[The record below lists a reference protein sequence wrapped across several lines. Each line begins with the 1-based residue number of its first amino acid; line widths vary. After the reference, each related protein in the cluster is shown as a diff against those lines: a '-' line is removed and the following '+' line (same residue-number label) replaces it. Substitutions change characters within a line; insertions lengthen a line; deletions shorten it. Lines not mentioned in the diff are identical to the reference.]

1 MDRFVIKVIFYAL
14 AAAAL
19 LMAVYAVLP
28 YDRDYAYGR
37 MIGPKQHSLILGS
50 SRTAQGI
57 APEIITQRLQAP
69 ADQPIYN
76 YAFTM
81 NDSPYGWVY
90 WQSIKGKLIRNK
102 QKTSLFIVCVDPWAL
117 GDFGKN
123 GENRELNG
131 RLERIKSINTH
142 PNWDY
147 LGHYNIYQS
156 LFNRYLHLDA
166 KTGRYINDK
175 PAPDSVRLQRY
186 IEAKLQDYRAH
197 ALNFKAS
204 EYRIAN
210 LKEIMNMLR
219 PNGKMYLVRMPVSP
233 QMYHIEQSIWS
244 NFDQRMQS
252 IADAYHIPYINF
264 TNRNAQFATTDGN
277 HLQKQAGEAFTQ
289 DLCDSIQ
296 AKGGRGEDLIVK

>member
-90 WQSIKGKLIRNK
+90 WQSIKRKLIRNK

-233 QMYHIEQSIWS
+233 QMHHIEQSIWPD
-244 NFDQRMQS
+244 FDLRMQS
-252 IADAYHIPYINF
+252 IAHAYQIPYINF

-296 AKGGRGEDLIVK
+296 AKGVRGEDLIVK